1 MWIAS
6 GTFTVT
12 RHSSFRQIKA
22 LLYLSKGLG
31 SVGCLVDQRRHMPPT
46 ASFHMVVSLIAVALE
61 FLN

>member
-1 MWIAS
+1 VS

-22 LLYLSKGLG
+22 LLYLSKRLG
-31 SVGCLVDQRRHMPPT
+31 RVGCCVDQRRRMPPA
-46 ASFHMVVSLIAVALE
+46 ASFHRVVSLIAVALE